1 MNRGIVLIWWGMII
15 ATVAA
20 VVPIAVTLLSKAL
33 DSARNIERYTAEALD
48 GGVKI
53 AGNTA
58 NVVALKDTISVAPR
72 LLEAAGSLQTHTAA
86 IASALAPSAAT
97 DTSSEDVGGGKG
109 NGRVDSEEVV
119 L

>member
-1 MNRGIVLIWWGMII
+1 MNRGIAAIWWAMLI

-20 VVPIAVTLLSKAL
+20 VVPAAVTLLSRAL
-33 DSARNIERYTAEALD
+33 HAARNIERYTAEALA

-58 NVVALKDTISVAPR
+58 NVVALKDTIGVATG
-72 LLEAAGSLQTHTAA
+72 LLTAAGSLHKHTTA
-86 IASALAPSAAT
+86 IAAALAPAVVPEPVARS
-97 DTSSEDVGGGKG
+97 G
-109 NGRVDSEEVV
+109 NGTGKAEEVQ